1 MYTEK
6 ELQAVSQMK
15 KKRWWITLIPM
26 VAALAA
32 AIVIF
37 VYGQVNRSDTLWGW
51 TAALTVFIVFWML
64 GRIVWLAFVAALPTS
79 LITLLVLNSLWEK
92 GRRNEWIVGA
102 LVLSLLATAYFCFA
116 RYRPWQIF
124 LLAAPAE
131 LIVWLAFRVRRKP

>member
-15 KKRWWITLIPM
+15 KKRWWIALIPM

-51 TAALTVFIVFWML
+51 TAALTVL
-64 GRIVWLAFVAALPTS
+64 GGV
-79 LITLLVLNSLWEK
+79 
-92 GRRNEWIVGA
+92 
-102 LVLSLLATAYFCFA
+102 YFLF
-116 RYRPWQIF
+116 YYG
-124 LLAAPAE
+124 L
-131 LIVWLAFRVRRKP
+131 

>member
-15 KKRWWITLIPM
+15 KKRWWIALIPM

-51 TAALTVFIVFWML
+51 TAALTVL
-64 GRIVWLAFVAALPTS
+64 GGVYFLFYYGLCVRPVS
-79 LITLLVLNSLWEK
+79 LYERHVRNMIHGRKHENTGLLK
-92 GRRNEWIVGA
+92 
-102 LVLSLLATAYFCFA
+102 
-116 RYRPWQIF
+116 
-124 LLAAPAE
+124 
-131 LIVWLAFRVRRKP
+131 